1 MNPSFAHEDASLARR
16 YALAFLHQRKI
27 VISQEQID
35 HIISFVRF
43 KYAHRDL
50 FFFIRLQTISAD
62 LKKSIIL
69 DSFLKQFS
77 VDQLLEPVVQLLA
90 EHRRLALLAQVM
102 LFVVYYYYEMN
113 GIAKCIITSCH
124 ELNEQ
129 QITVIK
135 QHFER
140 MINKKLLIVHAVD
153 KNLIAGMRI
162 STQTFLYE
170 YSIQRQL
177 RAYRGSQ
184 TH

>member
-16 YALAFLHQRKI
+16 YALAFLHHEKKEI
-27 VISQEQID
+27 TQEYID
-35 HIISFVRF
+35 HMIGFVRF

-50 FFFIRLQTISAD
+50 FFFIRLQTITAD

-69 DSFLKQFS
+69 DSFLKQFH
-77 VDQLLEPVVQLLA
+77 VDQLLEPLVQLLA
-90 EHRRLALLAQVM
+90 EHKRLALLAQTM
-102 LFVVYYYYEMN
+102 LFIVYYYYEKH
-113 GIAKCIITSCH
+113 GIAKCLITSCH
-124 ELNEQ
+124 ELTEE

-135 QHFER
+135 KHFER
-140 MINKKLLIVHAVD
+140 MINQKVLIVHAVD